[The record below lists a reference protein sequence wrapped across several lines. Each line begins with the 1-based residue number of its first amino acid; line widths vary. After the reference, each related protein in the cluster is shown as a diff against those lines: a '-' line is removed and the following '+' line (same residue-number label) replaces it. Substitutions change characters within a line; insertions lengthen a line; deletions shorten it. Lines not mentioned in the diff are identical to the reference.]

1 MVKKGQSPEEKEKA
15 FNQWKESE
23 EYKASENYMQERAKV
38 DAVEKLDNAYKD
50 IWQEWQPC
58 LDSFFGVV
66 EKMKVPGRKAKGTL
80 FLTYTLW

>member
-23 EYKASENYMQERAKV
+23 EYKAIEHYMQTRAKE

-50 IWQEWQPC
+50 IW
-58 LDSFFGVV
+58 
-66 EKMKVPGRKAKGTL
+66 
-80 FLTYTLW
+80 